1 MTTGQPFDLDATGEG
16 FDAGTYGRSF
26 ADVYDRWYPS
36 DEATVA
42 SVDRLCALAPAGGT
56 VLELGIGTGR
66 LAIPLSERGLR
77 VTGMDASPEML
88 DALRRN
94 VADATRTD
102 GGGRPAVDIDARLG
116 DVAAPGDWPR
126 DRFDLVVATNNLLL
140 NVAERSAQR
149 RCITRAAAALV
160 ADGHLVIEMIVARP
174 FDADDSPG
182 GRRDPGGKEAGVKEV
197 EVKEVGPDGVV
208 LIVTDTDPT
217 TRVVT
222 AAHVE
227 LRHGEPVHVRPWRVR
242 LVTLDELDAWADEA
256 GLELEERW
264 CDWSGQPFGDTATE
278 AVSIYRPS

>member
-77 VTGMDASPEML
+77 VTGMDSSPEML

-102 GGGRPAVDIDARLG
+102 GGGRPAVDIDADLG
-116 DVAAPGDWPR
+116 DVAAPGDWPP
-126 DRFDLVVATNNLLL
+126 DRFDLVVATNNLLM
-140 NVAERSAQR
+140 NVAEPVGPA
-149 RCITRAAAALV
+149 TV
-160 ADGHLVIEMIVARP
+160 HHP
-174 FDADDSPG
+174 
-182 GRRDPGGKEAGVKEV
+182 GRRGPGRRRPPRGRDDRGPTVRRRRFTGRSTRSGGKEAGVKEV

-278 AVSIYRPS
+278 AVSIYRR